1 MFSELIGNTLPESIY
16 VKQDFYFKKKVEYGT
31 KVDIRMEIIDI
42 KDKKVQLKT
51 QILDKTGEVLVDG
64 KSLIIYERLQN

>member
-1 MFSELIGNTLPESIY
+1 
-16 VKQDFYFKKKVEYGT
+16 
-31 KVDIRMEIIDI
+31 MEIIDI